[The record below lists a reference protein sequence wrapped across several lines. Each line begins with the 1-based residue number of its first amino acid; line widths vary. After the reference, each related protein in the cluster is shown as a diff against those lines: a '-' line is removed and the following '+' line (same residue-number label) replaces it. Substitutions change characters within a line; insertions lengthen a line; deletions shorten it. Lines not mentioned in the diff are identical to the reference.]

1 MSYVCRRG
9 SRQTCHD
16 LVLFG
21 TGSGFYGWLQEPES
35 QNSKAACLVKVL
47 VAGKAALA
55 AAIDADADADAS
67 GLAKEEENRTQSLE
81 QDREEKSCKQQRM
94 LCSLVFFN
102 SMTFGCHHVSRP
114 SVISIPGMLAT

>member
-1 MSYVCRRG
+1 MAAGARIPEQQSSLPRESARG
-9 SRQTCHD
+9 GKS
-16 LVLFG
+16 
-21 TGSGFYGWLQEPES
+21 
-35 QNSKAACLVKVL
+35 
-47 VAGKAALA
+47 KAALA
-55 AAIDADADADAS
+55 AAIDVDADADAS

-102 SMTFGCHHVSRP
+102 SMTFGCHHVRRP